1 VTWPAPRS
9 ISAQDAREG
18 SHGQQLRQDG
28 SRSCHALIIAV
39 WLIAY
44 AALMILHDRSAGSAG
59 RGDWRRETTVQIS
72 DLLRPTT
79 NGIFAMIE
87 RLEDAG

>member
-1 VTWPAPRS
+1 MGNSYGRTDLVVA
-9 ISAQDAREG
+9 IV
-18 SHGQQLRQDG
+18 L
-28 SRSCHALIIAV
+28 ALIIAV